1 VEPCPRRSTDGVFA
15 RTALISVALALFF
28 GLSQLASARPLL
40 DFAGD
45 TGQPSAPGNTGA
57 RGHGMLTGSI
67 AQTDQTWTCR
77 GPVDLD
83 SVSVTMTSA
92 ITTRRGGDAVH
103 LEPGC
108 TGHIGRLEVVTSVAD
123 GVKVAEGV
131 HDLGVDGGSIRCVG
145 KVADVHQDGMQ
156 VMGGARI
163 TLRGL
168 RIDCG
173 RPQDALINSNL
184 FIKRSGRSVNPPTD
198 VVCVDCSLG
207 GSAAHTASIQESVR
221 SGLVDSRLCAAK
233 YSKLTLSIGANA
245 VDPVDVG
252 NAIDAC

>member
-1 VEPCPRRSTDGVFA
+1 VPPCERRFRQCVFA
-15 RTALISVALALFF
+15 RTALTSVALVAFL
-28 GLSQLASARPLL
+28 GLTQ
-40 DFAGD
+40 FAAAFPAINVD
-45 TGQPSAPGNTGA
+45 VEQAPVP
-57 RGHGMLTGSI
+57 GHGVLTGSI
-67 AQTDQTWTCR
+67 EQTDQTWVCR

-92 ITTRRGGDAVH
+92 FTSRGGGTPAI

-108 TGHIGRLEVVTSVAD
+108 TGHIGRLDVVTSVAD

-131 HDLGVDGGSIRCVG
+131 HDLAVDAGSIHCLG

-156 VMGGARI
+156 VMGGSRI

-173 RPQDALINSNL
+173 RQQDKLINSNL

-221 SGLVDSRLCAAK
+221 SGLVDSRLCSAK
-233 YSKLTLSIGANA
+233 YTKLTLLIGPNA

>member
-1 VEPCPRRSTDGVFA
+1 VFA
-15 RTALISVALALFF
+15 RTALIFLAFALFL
-28 GLSQLASARPLL
+28 GLTQFAAARP
-40 DFAGD
+40 DWAGD
-45 TGQPSAPGNTGA
+45 LRPPSASGG
-57 RGHGMLTGSI
+57 RGGHGVLTGSV
-67 AQTDQTWTCR
+67 AQTDQTWVCR

-83 SVSVTMTSA
+83 SVSVTMSSAFTS
-92 ITTRRGGDAVH
+92 RQRGDAVH
-103 LEPGC
+103 LERGC
-108 TGHIGRLEVVTSVAD
+108 TGRIGRLDVVTWVAD

-131 HDLGVDGGSIRCVG
+131 HDLAVAAGSIRCAG

-173 RPQDALINSNL
+173 RSQEALINSNL
-184 FIKRSGRSVNPPTD
+184 FIKRSGRSVSPPTD

-233 YSKLTLSIGANA
+233 YSKLTLAIGPNA

>member
-1 VEPCPRRSTDGVFA
+1 VPPCERRFRQCVFA
-15 RTALISVALALFF
+15 RTALISVALAAFL
-28 GLSQLASARPLL
+28 GLTQ
-40 DFAGD
+40 FAAAFPAINVD
-45 TGQPSAPGNTGA
+45 VEPAPVP
-57 RGHGMLTGSI
+57 GHGVLTGSI
-67 AQTDQTWTCR
+67 EQTDQTWVCR

-92 ITTRRGGDAVH
+92 FTNRGGGDAVH

-108 TGHIGRLEVVTSVAD
+108 TGHIGRLDVVTSVAD

-131 HDLGVDGGSIRCVG
+131 HDLAVDAGSIHCLG

-156 VMGGARI
+156 VMGGSRI

-173 RPQDALINSNL
+173 RQQDKLINSNL

-221 SGLVDSRLCAAK
+221 SGLVDSRLCSAK
-233 YSKLTLSIGANA
+233 YTKLTLLIGPNA

>member
-1 VEPCPRRSTDGVFA
+1 M
-15 RTALISVALALFF
+15 
-28 GLSQLASARPLL
+28 L

-45 TGQPSAPGNTGA
+45 SGPPSGSIG
-57 RGHGMLTGSI
+57 RSGGHGVLTGSI
-67 AQTDQTWTCR
+67 KQTDQTWVCR

-83 SVSVTMTSA
+83 SVSVTMTTSFA
-92 ITTRRGGDAVH
+92 SRRGGDAVH
-103 LEPGC
+103 LGSGC
-108 TGHIGRLEVVTSVAD
+108 TGRIGRLDVVTSVAD

-131 HDLGVDGGSIRCVG
+131 HDLAVAAGSIRCDG
-145 KVADVHQDGMQ
+145 KVADMHQDGMQ

-173 RPQDALINSNL
+173 RAQDSLINSNL

-198 VVCVDCSLG
+198 VVCVDCFLG

-221 SGLVDSRLCAAK
+221 SGLVDSTLCAAK
-233 YSKLTLSIGANA
+233 YSKLTMSIGPNA

-252 NAIDAC
+252 NAIDSC

>member
-1 VEPCPRRSTDGVFA
+1 MGPNARRSTDGVSA
-15 RTALISVALALFF
+15 RTALTCVAFALFL
-28 GLSQLASARPLL
+28 GVTQLASARPLL

-45 TGQPSAPGNTGA
+45 SGPPSAPVDRG
-57 RGHGMLTGSI
+57 GHGVLTGSI

-77 GPVDLD
+77 GPVDLE

-92 ITTRRGGDAVH
+92 LTSRRGGDAVH

-108 TGHIGRLEVVTSVAD
+108 TGRIGRLDVVTSVAD

-131 HDLGVDGGSIRCVG
+131 HDLGIGGGSVRCAG
-145 KVADVHQDGMQ
+145 KVADVHQDGVQ

-173 RPQDALINSNL
+173 RPRDALINSNL
-184 FIKRSGRSVNPPTD
+184 FIKRSGSSVDPPTD
-198 VVCVDCSLG
+198 VVCVDCFLG

-221 SGLVDSRLCAAK
+221 SGLVDSHLCAAK
-233 YSKLTLSIGANA
+233 YSQLTLAIGPNA

-252 NAIDAC
+252 NAIGAC

>member
-1 VEPCPRRSTDGVFA
+1 VFA
-15 RTALISVALALFF
+15 RTALICTAAAAFF
-28 GLSQLASARPLL
+28 GLTQFAAARPLL

-45 TGQPSAPGNTGA
+45 SGLPSASRGG
-57 RGHGMLTGSI
+57 GHGVLTGSVS
-67 AQTDQTWTCR
+67 QTDQTWVCR

-83 SVSVTMTSA
+83 SVSVTMTASVA
-92 ITTRRGGDAVH
+92 SRRGGDAVH
-103 LEPGC
+103 LERGC
-108 TGHIGRLEVVTSVAD
+108 TGRIGRLDVVTSVAD

-131 HDLGVDGGSIRCVG
+131 HDLSVAAGSVRCEG

-168 RIDCG
+168 HIDCG
-173 RPQDALINSNL
+173 RPQDSLINSNL

-198 VVCVDCSLG
+198 VVCVDCFLG

-221 SGLVDSRLCAAK
+221 SGLVDSTLCAAK
-233 YSKLTLSIGANA
+233 YAKLTMSIGSNA

-252 NAIDAC
+252 NAIDSC

>member
-1 VEPCPRRSTDGVFA
+1 VFT

-28 GLSQLASARPLL
+28 GLTQLASAHPLL
-40 DFAGD
+40 DFANDSG
-45 TGQPSAPGNTGA
+45 TSATPVH
-57 RGHGMLTGSI
+57 GHGVLTGSI
-67 AQTDQTWTCR
+67 AQTDHTWVCR

-92 ITTRRGGDAVH
+92 FTTRRDGDAVH
-103 LEPGC
+103 LERGC
-108 TGHIGRLEVVTSVAD
+108 TGRIGTLDVVTSVAD
-123 GVKVAEGV
+123 GVKVAEGA
-131 HDLGVDGGSIRCVG
+131 HDLAVDGGSIRCQG

-168 RIDCG
+168 HIDCG
-173 RPQDALINSNL
+173 RAQDALINSNL
-184 FIKRSGRSVNPPTD
+184 FIKRSGRSVDPPTD
-198 VVCVDCSLG
+198 VVCVDCVLG
-207 GSAAHTASIQESVR
+207 GAAAHTASIQESVR
-221 SGLVDSRLCAAK
+221 SGLVDSQLCAAK
-233 YSKLTLSIGANA
+233 YSKLTLSIGPNA

>member
-1 VEPCPRRSTDGVFA
+1 MFA
-15 RTALISVALALFF
+15 STALISVAFAAFL
-28 GLSQLASARPLL
+28 GLTQFASAYRAINIDVEP
-40 DFAGD
+40 A
-45 TGQPSAPGNTGA
+45 APVP
-57 RGHGMLTGSI
+57 GHGHGVLTGSI
-67 AQTDQTWTCR
+67 AQTDQTWVCR

-92 ITTRRGGDAVH
+92 FTSRGGGDAVH

-108 TGHIGRLEVVTSVAD
+108 TGHIGRLDVVTSVAD

-131 HDLGVDGGSIRCVG
+131 HDLAVDAGSIHCLG

-156 VMGGARI
+156 VMGGSRI

-168 RIDCG
+168 HIDCG
-173 RPQDALINSNL
+173 RQQDKLINSNL

-221 SGLVDSRLCAAK
+221 SGLVDSRLCSAK
-233 YSKLTLSIGANA
+233 YTKLTLLIGPNA

>member
-1 VEPCPRRSTDGVFA
+1 MFA
-15 RTALISVALALFF
+15 RTALISVALAAFL
-28 GLSQLASARPLL
+28 GLTQ
-40 DFAGD
+40 FAAAFPAINID
-45 TGQPSAPGNTGA
+45 IEPAPVPGQGV
-57 RGHGMLTGSI
+57 LTGSI
-67 AQTDQTWTCR
+67 EQIDQTWVCR

-92 ITTRRGGDAVH
+92 FASRRGADAVH

-108 TGHIGRLEVVTSVAD
+108 TGHIGRLDVVTSVAD
-123 GVKVAEGV
+123 GIKVTEGV
-131 HDLGVDGGSIRCVG
+131 HDLAVDSGSIHCLG

-156 VMGGARI
+156 VMGGSRI
-163 TLRGL
+163 TLRDL

-173 RPQDALINSNL
+173 RQEDKLINSNL

-221 SGLVDSRLCAAK
+221 SGLVDSRLCSAK
-233 YSKLTLSIGANA
+233 YSKLTLAIGPNA

-252 NAIDAC
+252 NAIDSC

>member
-1 VEPCPRRSTDGVFA
+1 VFA
-15 RTALISVALALFF
+15 RTALISVALAAFL
-28 GLSQLASARPLL
+28 GLTQFASAFPAINV
-40 DFAGD
+40 DVE
-45 TGQPSAPGNTGA
+45 PAPVP
-57 RGHGMLTGSI
+57 GHGVLTGSI
-67 AQTDQTWTCR
+67 EQTDQTWVCR

-92 ITTRRGGDAVH
+92 FTSRGGGDAVH

-108 TGHIGRLEVVTSVAD
+108 TGHIGRLDVVTSVAD

-131 HDLGVDGGSIRCVG
+131 HDLAVGAGSIHCLG

-156 VMGGARI
+156 VMGGSRI

-173 RPQDALINSNL
+173 RQQDKLINSNL

-207 GSAAHTASIQESVR
+207 GSTAHTASIQESVR
-221 SGLVDSRLCAAK
+221 SGLVDSRLCSAK
-233 YSKLTLSIGANA
+233 YTKLTLSIGPNA
-245 VDPVDVG
+245 VEPIDVG

>member
-1 VEPCPRRSTDGVFA
+1 VFA
-15 RTALISVALALFF
+15 RTALICTASALFF
-28 GLSQLASARPLL
+28 GLTQFAAARPML

-45 TGQPSAPGNTGA
+45 TGLPSASVGRGG
-57 RGHGMLTGSI
+57 GHGVLTGSI
-67 AQTDQTWTCR
+67 KQADQTWVCR

-92 ITTRRGGDAVH
+92 YATRRGGDAVH

-108 TGHIGRLEVVTSVAD
+108 TGRIGRLDVVTSVAD

-131 HDLGVDGGSIRCVG
+131 HDLTVHAGSIGCQG

-173 RPQDALINSNL
+173 RSQDSLINSNL

-198 VVCVDCSLG
+198 VVCVDCFLG

-221 SGLVDSRLCAAK
+221 SGLVDSTLCAAR
-233 YSKLTLSIGANA
+233 YSKLTMSIGPNA

-252 NAIDAC
+252 NAIDSC